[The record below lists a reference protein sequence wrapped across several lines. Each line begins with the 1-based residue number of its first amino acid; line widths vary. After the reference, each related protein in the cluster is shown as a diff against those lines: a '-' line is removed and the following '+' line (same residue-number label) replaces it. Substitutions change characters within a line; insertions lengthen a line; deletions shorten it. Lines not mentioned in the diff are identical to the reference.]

1 MPVSRT
7 MGGLLEEM
15 AQRYPDRPALVFE
28 GTTFSYHEL
37 NERAN
42 ALAKGMLRLGIGRGD
57 KVALLASNRP
67 EWLFVCFAALRI
79 GAVLCPLNTWYKRAE
94 LDYALGHC
102 EARLLLT
109 MDHFLRQ
116 DFAADFEA
124 LMPELGVA
132 RDGRLHAAR
141 YPSLEGVV
149 FLGQRGLPGAM
160 GIAGLEALGREVS
173 DAALAAAIAKVRP
186 DDLCYILY
194 TSGSTAAPKGVMLQ
208 HYGIVENP
216 FRMAE
221 AQRITPEDRMWIA
234 VPMFWA
240 TGSVN
245 LMPSAFTHGACVVL
259 QEYFETGHALEL
271 FERER
276 CTGYF
281 GFGNMTISL
290 VEHPDFPRRDLSA
303 LKKGSAGLT
312 PEDKR
317 LAIEELGVSL
327 TCSPYGLTESYG
339 YCCCTEAGDPLDVV
353 LYTQGHPLPGW
364 EFKIV
369 HPETGQPLPQG
380 EVGLVCIKGYTTI
393 GYFKNEEETAK
404 AFDGDGFFITGDLG
418 MIDADGRFRFHSR
431 LKEMIKTGGINVSPL
446 EVEQILQTNPK
457 IRQAHVVGIPDPV
470 RGEAI
475 VAFVEPAG
483 EPLAED
489 EVRDFV
495 KERAANYKVPHRVL
509 FRADAQ
515 LPRTATGKVPKFR
528 LREEA
533 EKELAARTAG

>member
-109 MDHFLRQ
+109 MDRFLRQ

-173 DAALAAAIAKVRP
+173 DAALAAAIAK
-186 DDLCYILY
+186 
-194 TSGSTAAPKGVMLQ
+194 
-208 HYGIVENP
+208 
-216 FRMAE
+216 
-221 AQRITPEDRMWIA
+221 
-234 VPMFWA
+234 
-240 TGSVN
+240 
-245 LMPSAFTHGACVVL
+245 
-259 QEYFETGHALEL
+259 
-271 FERER
+271 
-276 CTGYF
+276 
-281 GFGNMTISL
+281 
-290 VEHPDFPRRDLSA
+290 
-303 LKKGSAGLT
+303 
-312 PEDKR
+312 
-317 LAIEELGVSL
+317 
-327 TCSPYGLTESYG
+327 
-339 YCCCTEAGDPLDVV
+339 
-353 LYTQGHPLPGW
+353 
-364 EFKIV
+364 
-369 HPETGQPLPQG
+369 
-380 EVGLVCIKGYTTI
+380 
-393 GYFKNEEETAK
+393 
-404 AFDGDGFFITGDLG
+404 
-418 MIDADGRFRFHSR
+418 
-431 LKEMIKTGGINVSPL
+431 
-446 EVEQILQTNPK
+446 
-457 IRQAHVVGIPDPV
+457 
-470 RGEAI
+470 
-475 VAFVEPAG
+475 
-483 EPLAED
+483 
-489 EVRDFV
+489 
-495 KERAANYKVPHRVL
+495 
-509 FRADAQ
+509 
-515 LPRTATGKVPKFR
+515 
-528 LREEA
+528 
-533 EKELAARTAG
+533 